1 MTVAAEE
8 SAGKQRTPS
17 KKKKKNPLH
26 RRVPFPLLIYS
37 SIIPQSKDGGGGMED
52 GGEMQDAVQGQP
64 SVKLHRTTL
73 CVQSPSFISSVGI
86 PNSLSSDQFFFARPR
101 A

>member
-1 MTVAAEE
+1 
-8 SAGKQRTPS
+8 
-17 KKKKKNPLH
+17 
-26 RRVPFPLLIYS
+26 
-37 SIIPQSKDGGGGMED
+37 MED

-86 PNSLSSDQFFFARPR
+86 PNSLSNDQFFFARLR